1 MLNKEAKKV
10 SKKVKVHVEVDTGM
24 GRCGLL
30 ENQVLPF
37 FEQMQA
43 FSQIEIEGIYTHF
56 SSADDEDRSYTEK
69 QIALFEKEVKQLQE
83 RGFSFRWIHAQA
95 SGGIMGYDV
104 SICNLVRPGII
115 LYGYAPAEFLKNG
128 WNLRPATR
136 LISHIVF
143 QKEVPKGTSISYGR
157 TYTTSQTRKIATIPL
172 GYADGIRRILSN
184 RGTVKIKGKEVPMI
198 GNICM
203 DNFMVDVSE
212 IDDVKVGE
220 EVILWEGNEIETIAE
235 KCQTIPYEI
244 LCGISKRVERKYL
257 D

>member
-1 MLNKEAKKV
+1 
-10 SKKVKVHVEVDTGM
+10 M

-128 WNLRPATR
+128 N
-136 LISHIVF
+136 
-143 QKEVPKGTSISYGR
+143 G
-157 TYTTSQTRKIATIPL
+157 
-172 GYADGIRRILSN
+172 
-184 RGTVKIKGKEVPMI
+184 
-198 GNICM
+198 
-203 DNFMVDVSE
+203 
-212 IDDVKVGE
+212 GE
-220 EVILWEGNEIETIAE
+220 
-235 KCQTIPYEI
+235 
-244 LCGISKRVERKYL
+244 
-257 D
+257 

>member
-1 MLNKEAKKV
+1 
-10 SKKVKVHVEVDTGM
+10 M

-83 RGFSFRWIHAQA
+83 RGFSFQWIHAQA

-220 EVILWEGNEIETIAE
+220 QVILWEGNEIETIAE